1 MNSLTF
7 IDVFAGAGGLA
18 EGFIANG
25 FKPVAHVEM
34 NKYACDTLVTRLS
47 YYYLKENGKL
57 DVYFKYLRGEI
68 SRDELLKCIPMSV
81 INSVINETITD
92 DNIDDIFSFI
102 DTELNPKGTPVDV
115 LVGGP
120 PCQAYSLVGRAV
132 TGKRIQNDPR
142 NFLYRLYVKFLNRFK
157 PKVLVFENVQGLL
170 SANNGLYLESL
181 KKSIEDAG
189 YTINLRILTA
199 SDYGVLQNRRRVI
212 ILGIRN
218 DLPESDLYP
227 EPVKFA
233 HKFFV
238 KDVLSDLPDLKD
250 VFFDNNYLSS
260 PNEYCVSSGIR
271 TDNDV
276 LTWHVKRPINEHD
289 KEIYRM
295 AIELWNSKKKR
306 IKYTDIPQ
314 KMRTHK
320 NQKAFLDRFKVVA
333 ANECESQTILAHLS
347 KDGHYF
353 IHPDINQCRSISV
366 REAAR
371 LQSFPDSYFFEGS
384 RGAAFTQ
391 IGNAVPPLMSS
402 AIANKIKKYL
412 EEK

>member
-1 MNSLTF
+1 MHSLTF

-18 EGFIANG
+18 EGFIVNG
-25 FKPVAHVEM
+25 FKPVAHIEM

-57 DVYFKYLRGEI
+57 DIYQKYLKGEL
-68 SRDELLKCIPMSV
+68 SREEFLKNIPESVIKSV
-81 INSVINETITD
+81 INQTITD
-92 DNIDDIFSFI
+92 DNIDEIFNFI
-102 DTELNPKGTPVDV
+102 ETELNEKGTPVDV

-132 TGKRIQNDPR
+132 TGEKIKDDPR
-142 NFLYRLYVKFLNRFK
+142 NFLYKLYVKFLEKFK
-157 PKVLVFENVQGLL
+157 PKVFVFENVQGLL

-181 KKSIEDAG
+181 KKSIEAAG
-189 YTINLRILTA
+189 YTINLKVLTA
-199 SDYGVLQNRRRVI
+199 SDYGVLQNRKRVI
-212 ILGIRN
+212 IIGIRK

-227 EPVKFA
+227 KTVKIA
-233 HKFFV
+233 HKYLVNDLFN
-238 KDVLSDLPDLKD
+238 DLPELINEPSN
-250 VFFDNNYLSS
+250 NNYAKEAT
-260 PNEYCVSSGIR
+260 EYCVVSGIR
-271 TDNDV
+271 TNDDV
-276 LTWHVKRPINEHD
+276 LTWHIKRPINEHD

-295 AIELWNSKKKR
+295 AIELWNNKKKR
-306 IKYTDIPQ
+306 IKYTDIPTN
-314 KMRTHK
+314 MRTHK

-333 ANECESQTILAHLS
+333 ANENESQTILAHLS

-353 IHPDINQCRSISV
+353 IHPDIKQCRSISV

-371 LQSFPDSYFFEGS
+371 LQSFPDSYYFEGS

-402 AIANKIKKYL
+402 AIAKRIKKYL

>member
-1 MNSLTF
+1 MESLTF

-25 FKPVAHVEM
+25 FKPMAHIEM
-34 NKYACDTLVTRLS
+34 NKNACDTLVTRLS
-47 YYYLKENGKL
+47 YYYLKEHNKL
-57 DVYFKYLRGEI
+57 DVYYKYLGGVI
-68 SRDELLKCIPMSV
+68 NRDEFLSFIPNSVKQSV
-81 INSVINETITD
+81 INKTITD
-92 DNIDDIFSFI
+92 NNIREIFDFI
-102 DTELNPKGTPVDV
+102 ETELNPRHLPIDV

-132 TGKRIQNDPR
+132 SGKKIQNDPR
-142 NFLYRLYVKFLNRFK
+142 NFLYKLYVKFLERFQ

-170 SANNGLYLESL
+170 SANNGFYLKSL
-181 KKSIEDAG
+181 KSSIELAG
-189 YTINLRILTA
+189 YNIDLKVLTA
-199 SDYGVLQNRRRVI
+199 SDYGVLQNRKRVI
-212 ILGIRN
+212 ILGIRK
-218 DLPESDLYP
+218 DLPICDLYP
-227 EPVKFA
+227 DKSKFA

-238 KDVLSDLPDLKD
+238 DDVLSDLPSLATDFSCD
-250 VFFDNNYLSS
+250 RYLNS
-260 PNEYCVSSGIR
+260 PTDYCIASKIR
-271 TDNDV
+271 TNDDV
-276 LTWHVKRPINEHD
+276 LTWHIKRPNNEHD

-295 AIELWNSKKKR
+295 AIELWNTKKKR
-306 IKYTDIPQ
+306 IKYTDIPY

-333 ANECESQTILAHLS
+333 ANEHESQTILAHLS

-353 IHPDINQCRSISV
+353 IHPDERQCRSISV

-402 AIANKIKKYL
+402 TIAKKIKKYL

>member
-1 MNSLTF
+1 MHSLTF

-34 NKYACDTLVTRLS
+34 NKHACDTLVTRLS

-189 YTINLRILTA
+189 YTINLRVLTA

-238 KDVLSDLPDLKD
+238 KDVLSDLPVLKD

>member
-1 MNSLTF
+1 MHSLTF

-25 FKPVAHVEM
+25 FRPVAHVEM
-34 NKYACDTLVTRLS
+34 NKHACDTLVTRLS

-189 YTINLRILTA
+189 YTINLRVLTA

-238 KDVLSDLPDLKD
+238 KDVLSDLPVLKD